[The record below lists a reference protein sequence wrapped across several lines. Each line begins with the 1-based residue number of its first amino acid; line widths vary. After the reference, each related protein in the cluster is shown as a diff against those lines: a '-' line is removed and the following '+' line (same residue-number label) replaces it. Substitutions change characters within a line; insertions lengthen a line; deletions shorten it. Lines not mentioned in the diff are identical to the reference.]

1 MRQAGDAGQKKPCP
15 AQPGSSHRQHLSGL
29 LVGRLQN
36 KHTSTIRFG
45 LNSGFS
51 HFAPAQMAF
60 AKRAQAPLNTSRCV
74 DISKHSL
81 RRSDSGSSPA
91 SFSLR
96 MPANVPVAVKISG
109 HGRRKYTQIALIANY
124 GESIKV
130 IRNFYIFAVGKI
142 FDLIYLIPF
151 SWCRNQ
157 QVFGAKKPSVLQK
170 TEGFLHIVH

>member
-1 MRQAGDAGQKKPCP
+1 M
-15 AQPGSSHRQHLSGL
+15 
-29 LVGRLQN
+29 GRLQN

-45 LNSGFS
+45 LNRDLVTLP
-51 HFAPAQMAF
+51 PADGF
-60 AKRAQAPLNTSRCV
+60 AKRAQVPLNTSRCV
-74 DISKHSL
+74 DISKRSL
-81 RRSDSGSSPA
+81 HRSASGSSPE

-96 MPANVPVAVKISG
+96 IPANVPVAVKISG

-157 QVFGAKKPSVLQK
+157 QVFGAKKSSVLQK
-170 TEGFLHIVH
+170 TEDFLHIVH